1 MNAPV
6 SARHARSL
14 SRSILVTVLAFTLV
28 AVLATAIALV
38 TVAYLSE
45 EERSEGLLVEQA
57 RSCAQVLEE
66 YPADARV
73 GVLEQQFAGPE
84 RFTLIDPAGNVI
96 FDTAVRD
103 GALENHF
110 ERPEM
115 LAAEHAGEGVLVRH
129 SDTLNR
135 DTVYVAERLSDGYFV
150 RVSEERLSLPAFLG
164 SMALPVGIVLVI
176 AVILVIMLSRFLTS
190 RIMRPLDELDVHDP
204 LSGDAYEEMRPLLLR
219 IDEQKEQLRRQNEE
233 LKEADGLRREFS
245 ANVSHE
251 MKTPLQVISG
261 SAEMIASGLVDPD
274 DVEEFARRIYL
285 ESQRLRALINDV
297 LTLSRLD
304 ESSFASAA
312 RVPVDMLELVQR
324 TCERLRPLAR
334 EHGIDL
340 EFDGAELRTL
350 GNEAL
355 LEQAAAAVKA
365 SPAELPARVEALN
378 GEMKELRHAV
388 EKFQA
393 EASLGE
399 ARQFLM
405 SAKDVKGLKVLTATR
420 NGMDANGLRQM
431 GDFLRDK
438 EPNVVAVLA
447 STNEEK
453 ITFLAVCGKQA
464 IAKGIKA
471 GDLVKSVCAL
481 CGGKGGGKPDSAM
494 GGGKDL
500 LKLDDALASVDD
512 FVAVKLGL

>member
-1 MNAPV
+1 MSDAI
-6 SARHARSL
+6 SARHVHSL
-14 SRSILVTVLAFTLV
+14 SRSILVTVLVFTLV

-38 TVAYLSE
+38 TIAYFSE
-45 EERSEGLLVEQA
+45 EERSEDLLVEQA
-57 RSCAQVLEE
+57 RSCAQVLDG

-73 GVLEQQFAGPE
+73 DVLEQQFAGPE
-84 RFTLIDPAGNVI
+84 RFTLIDPVGDVI

-129 SDTLNR
+129 SDTLKR

-164 SMALPVGIVLVI
+164 SMALPVGVVLVI
-176 AVILVIMLSRFLTS
+176 AVILVIMLSRSLTS

-274 DVEEFARRIYL
+274 DVGEFGRRIYL

-304 ESSFASAA
+304 ESSFASAE
-312 RVPVDMLELVQR
+312 RVPVDMLELAQR
-324 TCERLRPLAR
+324 TCERLRPLAH

-340 EFDGAELRTL
+340 EFSGVDLRTL

-355 LEQAAAAVKA
+355 LEQAV
-365 SPAELPARVEALN
+365 SNLVENGIRYSDDGGTVGVRVEI
-378 GEMKELRHAV
+378 GEMS
-388 EKFQA
+388 A
-393 EASLGE
+393 E
-399 ARQFLM
+399 
-405 SAKDVKGLKVLTATR
+405 
-420 NGMDANGLRQM
+420 
-431 GDFLRDK
+431 
-438 EPNVVAVLA
+438 PCIVVRV
-447 STNEEK
+447 SDDGIGISEQDREK
-453 ITFLAVCGKQA
+453 IFERFYRTE
-464 IAKGIKA
+464 
-471 GDLVKSVCAL
+471 KSRSKET
-481 CGGKGGGKPDSAM
+481 GGTG
-494 GGGKDL
+494 
-500 LKLDDALASVDD
+500 
-512 FVAVKLGL
+512 LGLAIVKHAALYHGGDIEVESVLGAGSTFTLRLPLESLDR

>member
-1 MNAPV
+1 
-6 SARHARSL
+6 
-14 SRSILVTVLAFTLV
+14 
-28 AVLATAIALV
+28 
-38 TVAYLSE
+38 
-45 EERSEGLLVEQA
+45 
-57 RSCAQVLEE
+57 
-66 YPADARV
+66 
-73 GVLEQQFAGPE
+73 
-84 RFTLIDPAGNVI
+84 
-96 FDTAVRD
+96 
-103 GALENHF
+103 
-110 ERPEM
+110 
-115 LAAEHAGEGVLVRH
+115 
-129 SDTLNR
+129 
-135 DTVYVAERLSDGYFV
+135 
-150 RVSEERLSLPAFLG
+150 
-164 SMALPVGIVLVI
+164 MALPVGIVLVI

-233 LKEADGLRREFS
+233 LKEADGLRREVS

-355 LEQAAAAVKA
+355 LEQAV
-365 SPAELPARVEALN
+365 SNLVENGIRYSDDGGSVGVRVET
-378 GEMKELRHAV
+378 GEMSGEPCIAV
-388 EKFQA
+388 RVSDGGIGISEQD
-393 EASLGE
+393 
-399 ARQFLM
+399 R
-405 SAKDVKGLKVLTATR
+405 
-420 NGMDANGLRQM
+420 
-431 GDFLRDK
+431 
-438 EPNVVAVLA
+438 
-447 STNEEK
+447 EK
-453 ITFLAVCGKQA
+453 IFERFYRTE
-464 IAKGIKA
+464 
-471 GDLVKSVCAL
+471 KSRSKET
-481 CGGKGGGKPDSAM
+481 GGTG
-494 GGGKDL
+494 
-500 LKLDDALASVDD
+500 
-512 FVAVKLGL
+512 LGLAIVKHAALYHGGDIDVESTLGVGSTFPLRLPLEPSGR

>member
-1 MNAPV
+1 MNDAV
-6 SARHARSL
+6 SARHVRSL
-14 SRSILVTVLAFTLV
+14 SHSILVTVLVFTLV

-38 TVAYLSE
+38 TIAYFSE
-45 EERSEGLLVEQA
+45 EERSEDLLVEQA
-57 RSCAQVLEE
+57 RSCAQVLDG

-73 GVLEQQFAGPE
+73 DVLEQQFAGPE
-84 RFTLIDPAGNVI
+84 RFTLIDPVGDVI

-129 SDTLNR
+129 SDTLKR

-150 RVSEERLSLPAFLG
+150 RVSEERLSLPAFLA
-164 SMALPVGIVLVI
+164 SMALPVGVVLVI

-274 DVEEFARRIYL
+274 DVGEFGRRIYL

-304 ESSFASAA
+304 ESSFASAE
-312 RVPVDMLELVQR
+312 RVPVDMLELAQR
-324 TCERLRPLAR
+324 TCERLRPLAH

-340 EFDGAELRTL
+340 EFSGVDLRTL

-355 LEQAAAAVKA
+355 LEQAV
-365 SPAELPARVEALN
+365 SNLVENGIRYSDDGGTVNVRVEID
-378 GEMKELRHAV
+378 ESPE
-388 EKFQA
+388 
-393 EASLGE
+393 
-399 ARQFLM
+399 
-405 SAKDVKGLKVLTATR
+405 
-420 NGMDANGLRQM
+420 
-431 GDFLRDK
+431 
-438 EPNVVAVLA
+438 EPCVAVRV
-447 STNEEK
+447 SDDGIGISEQDREK
-453 ITFLAVCGKQA
+453 IFERFYRTE
-464 IAKGIKA
+464 
-471 GDLVKSVCAL
+471 KSRSKET
-481 CGGKGGGKPDSAM
+481 GGTG
-494 GGGKDL
+494 
-500 LKLDDALASVDD
+500 
-512 FVAVKLGL
+512 LGLAIVKHAALYHGGDIEVESVLGAGSTFTLRLPPESLDR

>member
-1 MNAPV
+1 MNDAV
-6 SARHARSL
+6 SARHVRSL
-14 SRSILVTVLAFTLV
+14 SHSILVTVLVFTLV

-38 TVAYLSE
+38 TIAYFSE
-45 EERSEGLLVEQA
+45 EERSEDLLVEQA
-57 RSCAQVLEE
+57 RSCAQVLDQ

-84 RFTLIDPAGNVI
+84 RFTLIDPAGDVI

-103 GALENHF
+103 GSLENHF

-115 LAAEHAGEGVLVRH
+115 LAAENAGEGVLVRH
-129 SDTLNR
+129 SDTLKR

-164 SMALPVGIVLVI
+164 SMALPVGVVLVI

-190 RIMRPLDELDVHDP
+190 RIMRPLDELDVHEP

-274 DVEEFARRIYL
+274 DVGEFGRRIYL

-304 ESSFASAA
+304 ESSFASAE
-312 RVPVDMLELVQR
+312 RVPVDMLELAQR
-324 TCERLRPLAR
+324 TCER
-334 EHGIDL
+334 GIDL
-340 EFDGAELRTL
+340 EFSGVDLRTL

-355 LEQAAAAVKA
+355 LEQAV
-365 SPAELPARVEALN
+365 SNLVENGIRYSDDGGTVGVRVEI
-378 GEMKELRHAV
+378 GEIS
-388 EKFQA
+388 A
-393 EASLGE
+393 E
-399 ARQFLM
+399 
-405 SAKDVKGLKVLTATR
+405 
-420 NGMDANGLRQM
+420 
-431 GDFLRDK
+431 
-438 EPNVVAVLA
+438 PCIVVRV
-447 STNEEK
+447 SDDGIGISEQDREK
-453 ITFLAVCGKQA
+453 IFERFYRTE
-464 IAKGIKA
+464 
-471 GDLVKSVCAL
+471 KSRSKET
-481 CGGKGGGKPDSAM
+481 GGTG
-494 GGGKDL
+494 
-500 LKLDDALASVDD
+500 
-512 FVAVKLGL
+512 LGLAIVKHAALYHGGDIEVESVLGAGSTFTLRLPLESLDR

>member
-1 MNAPV
+1 MNDAV
-6 SARHARSL
+6 SARRVRSL
-14 SRSILVTVLAFTLV
+14 SHSILVTVLVFTLV

-38 TVAYLSE
+38 TIAYFSE
-45 EERSEGLLVEQA
+45 EERSEDLLVEQA
-57 RSCAQVLEE
+57 RSCAQVLDG

-73 GVLEQQFAGPE
+73 DVLEQQFAGPE
-84 RFTLIDPAGNVI
+84 RFTLIDPVGDVI

-115 LAAEHAGEGVLVRH
+115 LAAENAGEGVLVRH
-129 SDTLNR
+129 SDTLKR

-150 RVSEERLSLPAFLG
+150 RVSEERLSLPAFLA
-164 SMALPVGIVLVI
+164 SMALPVGVVLVI

-274 DVEEFARRIYL
+274 DVGEFGRRIYL

-304 ESSFASAA
+304 ESSFASAE
-312 RVPVDMLELVQR
+312 RVPVDMLELAQR
-324 TCERLRPLAR
+324 TCERLRPLAC

-340 EFDGAELRTL
+340 EFSGVDLRTL

-355 LEQAAAAVKA
+355 LEQAV
-365 SPAELPARVEALN
+365 SNLVENGIRYSDEGGTVNVRVEID
-378 GEMKELRHAV
+378 ESPEEPCIAV
-388 EKFQA
+388 RVSDDGIGISEQD
-393 EASLGE
+393 
-399 ARQFLM
+399 R
-405 SAKDVKGLKVLTATR
+405 
-420 NGMDANGLRQM
+420 
-431 GDFLRDK
+431 
-438 EPNVVAVLA
+438 
-447 STNEEK
+447 EK
-453 ITFLAVCGKQA
+453 IFERFYRTE
-464 IAKGIKA
+464 
-471 GDLVKSVCAL
+471 KSRSKET
-481 CGGKGGGKPDSAM
+481 GGTG
-494 GGGKDL
+494 
-500 LKLDDALASVDD
+500 
-512 FVAVKLGL
+512 LGLAIVKHAALYHGGDIEVESVLGAGSTFTLRLPLESLDR

>member
-38 TVAYLSE
+38 TVAYFSE

-66 YPADARV
+66 YPVDARV

-164 SMALPVGIVLVI
+164 SMALPVGVVLVI

-355 LEQAAAAVKA
+355 LEQAV
-365 SPAELPARVEALN
+365 SNLVEN
-378 GEMKELRHAV
+378 GIRYSDDGGSVGVHVETGEMSGEPCIAV
-388 EKFQA
+388 RVSDGGIGISEQD
-393 EASLGE
+393 
-399 ARQFLM
+399 R
-405 SAKDVKGLKVLTATR
+405 
-420 NGMDANGLRQM
+420 
-431 GDFLRDK
+431 
-438 EPNVVAVLA
+438 
-447 STNEEK
+447 EK
-453 ITFLAVCGKQA
+453 IFERFYRTE
-464 IAKGIKA
+464 
-471 GDLVKSVCAL
+471 KSRSKET
-481 CGGKGGGKPDSAM
+481 GGTG
-494 GGGKDL
+494 
-500 LKLDDALASVDD
+500 
-512 FVAVKLGL
+512 LGLAIVKHAALYHGGDIDVESTLGVGSTFTLRLPLEPSGR